1 MSPAMTAYSLL
12 DLVPI
17 VQGGTAAQAFANA
30 ADLARHAEALGFS
43 RYWVAEHHGME
54 GIASAATAV
63 VIAHVGQATSR
74 IRIGSGG
81 IMLPN
86 HSPLQVAEQFGTLD
100 ALFPGRIDLGLGRAP
115 GSDQRVSAAIR
126 RGMGGSGDDFP
137 QDVVELQSYFADD
150 GRTGIRATPGA
161 GADVKIWILGSSL
174 FGAQLA
180 AMLGLPYAFAS
191 HFAPGLMDEAA
202 DTYRRNFKPSAALDK
217 PHLML
222 GFNVFAADSDAE
234 GEYLATSQQ
243 QAFVAIRTTGRG
255 IQLPPPVRGYR
266 ESLGGQGN
274 AMLNQVL
281 SASAIGGLDK
291 VRREVAAFVDRTGAD
306 ELMLTSAMFDHEA
319 RKRSLEI
326 AAEVMRG
333 L

>member
-1 MSPAMTAYSLL
+1 MTAYSLL

-17 VQGGTAAQAFANA
+17 VQGGDARQALANA
-30 ADLARHAEALGFS
+30 ADLAAHVEGLGYT

-63 VIAHVGQATSR
+63 VIAHVGHATSR
-74 IRIGSGG
+74 IRIGAGG

-86 HSPLQVAEQFGTLD
+86 HSPLQVAEAFGTLD

-115 GSDQRVSAAIR
+115 GSDQRVARALR
-126 RGMGGSGDDFP
+126 RTLDSDPDAFP

-161 GADVKIWILGSSL
+161 NADVKLWILGSSL

-191 HFAPGLMDEAA
+191 HFAPAMMDEAA
-202 DTYRRNFKPSAALDK
+202 DVYRRNFRPSAALEK

-222 GFNVFAADSDAE
+222 GFNVFAADSDEEAE
-234 GEYLATSQQ
+234 LLASSQQ
-243 QAFVAIRTTGRG
+243 QAFVAIRSTGRG
-255 IQLPPPVRGYR
+255 IQLPPPVAGYR
-266 ESLGGQGN
+266 ESLGAQGN
-274 AMLNQVL
+274 AVLDHVL
-281 SASAIGGLDK
+281 SASAIGSPAK
-291 VRREVAAFVDRTGAD
+291 VRDQLAAFIARTRAD
-306 ELMLTSAMFDHEA
+306 ELMLTSAMYDHQA
-319 RKRSLEI
+319 RKRSLTI
-326 AAEVMRG
+326 AAEAMRG

>member
-1 MSPAMTAYSLL
+1 MTAYSLL

-74 IRIGSGG
+74 IRVGSGG

-100 ALFPGRIDLGLGRAP
+100 ALFPGRIDLGLDRAP

-161 GADVKIWILGSSL
+161 GADVPIWILGSSL

-202 DTYRRNFKPSAALDK
+202 DMYRRNFKPSSALDK

-234 GEYLATSQQ
+234 GEYLASSQQ

-255 IQLPPPVRGYR
+255 IQLPPPVQGYR
-266 ESLGGQGN
+266 ESLGAHGN
-274 AMLNQVL
+274 AALNQVL
-281 SASAIGGLDK
+281 SASAIGGPDK
-291 VRREVAAFVDRTGAD
+291 VRREIAAFIQRTGAD

-319 RKRSLEI
+319 RKRSLAI
-326 AAEVMRG
+326 AAEVMQS

>member
-1 MSPAMTAYSLL
+1 MTAYSLL

-17 VQGGTAAQAFANA
+17 VQGGTASQAFANA
-30 ADLARHAEALGFS
+30 ADLARHAEGLGFT

-63 VIAHVGQATSR
+63 VIGHVGAATST
-74 IRIGSGG
+74 IRVGAGG

-126 RGMGGSGDDFP
+126 RGMGGSGNEFP

-150 GRTGIRATPGA
+150 GQTGIRATPGA
-161 GADVKIWILGSSL
+161 GADVKLWILGSSL

-180 AMLGLPYAFAS
+180 AALGLPYAFAS

-202 DTYRRNFKPSAALDK
+202 DVYRRNFRPSAVLDK

-222 GFNVFAADSDAE
+222 GFNVFGADSDDEA
-234 GEYLATSQQ
+234 EYLATSQQ
-243 QAFVAIRTTGRG
+243 QAFVAIRTGRG

-266 ESLGGQGN
+266 ESLGPQGN
-274 AMLNQVL
+274 AMLEQVL
-281 SASAIGGLDK
+281 SASAIGGPDK
-291 VRREVAAFVDRTGAD
+291 VRAQLAAFVARTGAD
-306 ELMLTSAMFDHEA
+306 ELMLTSAMFDHDA
-319 RKRSLEI
+319 RRKSLTI
-326 AAEVMRG
+326 AAEAMKS

>member
-1 MSPAMTAYSLL
+1 MTAYSLL

-30 ADLARHAEALGFS
+30 ADLARHAEDLGFT

-63 VIAHVGQATSR
+63 VIGHVGQATSR
-74 IRIGSGG
+74 IRVGAGG

-115 GSDQRVSAAIR
+115 GSDQRVSRAIR
-126 RGMGGSGDDFP
+126 RGMGGNGEEFP
-137 QDVVELQSYFADD
+137 QDVLELQAYFADD
-150 GRTGIRATPGA
+150 PKTGIRATPGA

-174 FGAQLA
+174 FGARLA

-191 HFAPGLMDEAA
+191 HFAPGLMMEAS
-202 DTYRRNFKPSAALDK
+202 DTYRRNFRPSSVLDK

-222 GFNVFAADSDAE
+222 GFNVFAADSDEEA
-234 GEYLATSQQ
+234 EYLASSQQ
-243 QAFVAIRTTGRG
+243 QAFVAIRTGQA

-266 ESLGGQGN
+266 EGLGGHGQ
-274 AMLNQVL
+274 AALDQFL
-281 SASAIGGLDK
+281 SASATGSPEK
-291 VRREVAAFVDRTGAD
+291 VRRELASFIERTGAD
-306 ELMLTSAMFDHEA
+306 ELMLTSAMFDHQA
-319 RKRSLEI
+319 RRRSIQI
-326 AAEVMRG
+326 AAEAMQG